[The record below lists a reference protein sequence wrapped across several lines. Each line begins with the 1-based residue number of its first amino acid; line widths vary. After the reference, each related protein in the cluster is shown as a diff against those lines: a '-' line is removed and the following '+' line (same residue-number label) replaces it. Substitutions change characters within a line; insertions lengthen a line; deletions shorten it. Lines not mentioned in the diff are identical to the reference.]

1 MKFKIGE
8 EVKLKES
15 FEIET
20 FDGRK
25 IAVKDGDK
33 GIIVSN
39 IVTSNSF
46 VRYISGNAKGI
57 IQELED
63 VEIEGYDYRNISTMI
78 LDRLSAIF
86 GLEDFLENKGI
97 DKEEIVDEM
106 EDLLVDI
113 L

>member
-1 MKFKIGE
+1 MKFKVGE
-8 EVKLKES
+8 EVKLEKS

-20 FDGRK
+20 FDKRK
-25 IAVKDGDK
+25 IAVKDGDR

-39 IVTSNSF
+39 IIASNVF
-46 VRYISGNAKGI
+46 IRYVSGNAKGI

>member
-15 FEIET
+15 IEIET
-20 FDGRK
+20 FDKRK
-25 IAVKDGDK
+25 IAVKDGDR
-33 GIIVSN
+33 GIIVGN
-39 IVTSNSF
+39 IITSNCF
-46 VRYISGNAKGI
+46 IRYISGNAKGI

-63 VEIEGYDYRNISTMI
+63 VEIEGYDYRNISAMI
-78 LDRLSAIF
+78 LNRLSTIF

-97 DKEEIVDEM
+97 DEEEIINEM
-106 EDLLVDI
+106 EELLVGI

>member
-15 FEIET
+15 FETET

-39 IVTSNSF
+39 IVASNSF
-46 VRYISGNAKGI
+46 VLYISGNAKGVM
-57 IQELED
+57 QELED
-63 VEIEGYDYRNISTMI
+63 VEVEGYDYRNISSMI
-78 LDRLSAIF
+78 LDRLNVVF
-86 GLEDFLENKGI
+86 RLEDFLEDKGI
-97 DKEEIVDEM
+97 GEEEIINEM
-106 EDLLVDI
+106 EELLVGI

>member
-46 VRYISGNAKGI
+46 VHYISGNAKGVM
-57 IQELED
+57 QELED
-63 VEIEGYDYRNISTMI
+63 VEVEGYDYRNISSMI
-78 LDRLSAIF
+78 LDRLNAVF
-86 GLEDFLENKGI
+86 RLEDFLEDKGI
-97 DKEEIVDEM
+97 GEEEIINEM
-106 EDLLVDI
+106 EEVLVGI